1 MINLKNISL
10 QLGNKVLLTDTSLS
24 INRLDKIGVVGKNG
38 VGKSSLFG
46 ILQHQ
51 VQVDKGDTEIPNSLC
66 ISTVKQETPGLDCS
80 ALDYVLMGDQAY
92 WAIEQALLQAEAEED
107 GHKIADLHMELANI
121 DGYTAKT
128 RAAELLHGLG
138 FSYEAIEQAVKS
150 FSGGWRMRLNLA
162 QALMAPSDMM
172 LLDEPTNHLDLETV
186 VWLEQWLKTYP
197 GILMII
203 SHDKEFLD
211 NVITSIVHIEQQK
224 ITRFKGN
231 FTDFERQ
238 YAEQLRQ
245 QAAAIEKQQR
255 EKAHIQSFVDRFR
268 AQATKARQAQSRLK
282 ALERFEELAPIYAAS
297 PFHFSFF
304 ETQLK
309 SQAYLLQIKESKLGY
324 GEKVILDEVNFA
336 ISPGDRIGLLGPNG
350 AGKSTLIKA
359 LAQSIPL
366 LSGELLANDQLRLGY
381 FSQHQME
388 ILNEK
393 ESAFWHIQQLS
404 PKVRELEIRNF
415 LGGFDFNGDRAFE
428 PIGKFSG
435 GEKARLALAVIV
447 WQKPNVLLL
456 DEPTNHL
463 DMDMRE
469 ALVSALQDFDGAV
482 VTVSHDRHLLRTTMD
497 QFYTVYAGKVTAFD
511 GTIEDYSIWLAQQL
525 REAKP
530 KKVAN
535 EPVVKK
541 QVIKSSR
548 EDQNLKKNLSQKVQ
562 KLEAEIQVMQTK
574 LKQIDLDLEL
584 LLSND
589 VVRQAHHE
597 RFISSVRPE
606 LVEGSN
612 KLNQL
617 LDEQKTLQNKLAL
630 SEVEWLELSE
640 QLEGLE

>member
-10 QLGNKVLLTDTSLS
+10 QLGNKVLFADTSLS
-24 INRLDKIGVVGKNG
+24 INRSDKIGVVGKNG

-46 ILQHQ
+46 ILQNEVH
-51 VQVDKGDTEIPNSLC
+51 VDKGDTEIPNSLC

-80 ALDYVLMGDQAY
+80 AIDYVLMGDTAY
-92 WAIEQALLQAEAEED
+92 WKIEQALKQAEAEED

-138 FSYEAIEQAVKS
+138 FAYDTIEQPVKS

-186 VWLEQWLKTYP
+186 IWLESWLKTYP

-211 NVITSIVHIEQQK
+211 NVVTSIVHIEQQK
-224 ITRFKGN
+224 ITRYKGN

-238 YAEQLRQ
+238 YAEQLKQ

-268 AQATKARQAQSRLK
+268 AKATKAKQAQSRLK
-282 ALERFEELAPIYAAS
+282 ALERFEDLAPIFVNS

-304 ETQLK
+304 ETNLK
-309 SQAYLLQIKESKLGY
+309 SQAYLLQIKEADLGY
-324 GEKVILDEVNFA
+324 GDKCILDNVNFA

-350 AGKSTLIKA
+350 AGKSTLIKS

-366 LSGELLANDQLRLGY
+366 LSGELLANDQLKLGY

-388 ILNEK
+388 SLHET

-404 PKVRELEIRNF
+404 PRVRELDIRSF

-469 ALVSALQDFDGAV
+469 ALVNALQDYEGAV

-497 QFYTVYAGKVTAFD
+497 EFYTVFAGKVMPFD
-511 GTIEDYSIWLAQQL
+511 GTIEDYSVWLTEQL
-525 REAKP
+525 KAAKP
-530 KKVAN
+530 KK
-535 EPVVKK
+535 PVVEPKPKIENNDRDAKK
-541 QVIKSSR
+541 A
-548 EDQNLKKNLSQKVQ
+548 LSQKIK
-562 KLEAEIQVMQTK
+562 KLETEIAKLQAESAKIQDEINLPENQTK
-574 LKQIDLDLEL
+574 LDILQRLYEKQSIC
-584 LLSND
+584 
-589 VVRQAHHE
+589 
-597 RFISSVRPE
+597 
-606 LVEGSN
+606 
-612 KLNQL
+612 
-617 LDEQKTLQNKLAL
+617 QNKLAQA
-630 SEVEWLELSE
+630 EEEWLELTLSS
-640 QLEGLE
+640 